1 MKKTFAAAIALVCG
15 LQSAV
20 AVAADAAVCLDV
32 GSGQSSISA
41 RPSTFTLVGQ
51 VMYQEAISLMVFPLN
66 GSCFG
71 QNIGYKSTRG
81 GISIIYATMGTC
93 GTNSIPSQLSL
104 NATQGGNPNG
114 TRLYPGLVQADGS
127 TVYIGRIFVTSPTP
141 TSAYDFKLV
150 YKAPFNF
157 TAACTAKVDTSGV
170 SALWNG
176 R

>member
-1 MKKTFAAAIALVCG
+1 MKKILATAIVLVCG

-66 GSCFG
+66 GKSCFG

-104 NATQGGNPNG
+104 NATQGQPKRNKALSRIGAS
-114 TRLYPGLVQADGS
+114 RWFDGIYRAHLCDLAHPDIS
-127 TVYIGRIFVTSPTP
+127 I
-141 TSAYDFKLV
+141 
-150 YKAPFNF
+150 
-157 TAACTAKVDTSGV
+157 
-170 SALWNG
+170 
-176 R
+176 